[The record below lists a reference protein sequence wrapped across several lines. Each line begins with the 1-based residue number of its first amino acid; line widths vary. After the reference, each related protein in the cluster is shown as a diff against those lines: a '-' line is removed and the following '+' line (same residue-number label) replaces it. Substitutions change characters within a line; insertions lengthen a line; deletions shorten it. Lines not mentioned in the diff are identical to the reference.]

1 MHHNF
6 NAKRISKGISQLV
19 RINKMMNIN
28 HSLKNKS
35 NNIINIYSTL
45 TPKEA
50 INSKAKNLLISPNIK
65 SPKESI
71 KPSKTTMLKNNSKN
85 KIKNDIS
92 NEGTKKNIQNIQL
105 NNKGSLS
112 TTNLKTNYG
121 FFKTKKI
128 KTTKSLLN
136 KLNRFGKSIKM
147 NIKLPKQYIFKNKF
161 NNSKSKEKVISSIL
175 EEKTKNNNNNHIN
188 IFRKSM
194 SHNKMI
200 FPNMN
205 ENNME
210 KIKEEFEYTG
220 SEPNSIK
227 KSLDKYSENNKNIR
241 KKEIKKAIKQL
252 LTVNTDFDIGTFNKI
267 KFNFNHWTN
276 NNNLSKENIKREL
289 INFSSRKN
297 SKININNENNTM
309 KDNFNSENSLK
320 NNKIKMNNGIK
331 NNNNVI
337 SNLTRLNMI
346 HNSINN
352 TVRINSGSK
361 SKNKIKNV
369 QIKNKYKQDS
379 KLNNRNKNIED
390 KSHIIKPQFKSPQH
404 IVDKSNNIIVLYS
417 NDAKSKSK
425 SKNKNTK
432 SKTVNKNININININ
447 DIKTTNININNIN
460 INNDMRKQ
468 IIDENINP
476 VTNININNINSK
488 LNNVINYITN
498 FNSTNLNNFI
508 KSNKGNNINS
518 NNKSNNNND
527 SSKTYKNAKSAKNI
541 INKGLNLKNIL
552 NLQPKKNISNINN
565 NFFDVL
571 NSNNNLIQN
580 TIEKKDQR
588 QNYFSPDNNRLSM
601 FTTSNN
607 FKSNKN
613 ILENK
618 NQIELIKNIK
628 DKKLSKNIR
637 NNIINNIIKVEE
649 VISQKNKTIKK
660 ILSSSYSQKNELNAN
675 QKIKV
680 RLKNQEQNINQN
692 IEVKEEQNNNDLKII
707 NELSNENKASNKH
720 INKFKLGSISTNDI
734 INKVNEIKNIKKS
747 KIQKYYEKLK
757 SNEPVKP
764 YKVIKYFYKYLK
776 ANELEELKKLQKKK
790 GMVYYIGEILQRI
803 NKNEKT
809 HIIIFNTTDNIK
821 NIITKDNI
829 MNDNMPKIHCISCHN
844 LDSKNSKDFYKFYQR
859 IKNINPNIDGKFK
872 FNDRQGYYSFKKG
885 YHLNYRYEIIGLLGK
900 GTFGEAVQC
909 YDHKNKEIVCIKIIN
924 ARKEFQTQAM
934 VEIKIL
940 TSISLNDAENES
952 GNVKFYQYFNFR
964 SHICLVFEL
973 LGQNLFESLQLN
985 NFNGLDLSMIKCYT
999 TELLFS
1005 LMFLRKLKIIHCDL
1019 KPENILLVPKTKN
1032 KIKIIDF
1039 GSSCFEYE
1047 ITYTYIQSRFYRAP
1061 EVILDLGYGYEID
1074 IWSMGCILCELYT
1087 GNPIFPGSDEME
1099 QINYIMKCLGPPD
1112 DSFKESSFKARFLF
1126 DSEINQGYEE
1136 FENQKKYSKKEVK
1149 NNLKKYLGYYN
1160 NPGFKPKEENPQF
1173 TNFIDFI
1180 SRCLEWDPKKRLT
1193 PEEGLMHPFIIE
1205 DYTEEQIN
1213 YHKNKI
1219 IKIKNKIS
1227 NNEIFTSRQNE
1238 KIKELS
1244 ISSINNLD
1252 NVSKNNSKYEE
1263 QKQPHNL
1270 KKNKSFIRPPLNL
1283 SFLKND
1289 KDNDINSV
1297 KEGKN
1302 KINLEINNINI
1313 YTNSNAEL
1321 NKNNPKRKN
1330 HSINKYRHYSTN
1342 ENKIYNIKK
1351 FDLNRKKPKKNNILS
1366 IIANIDFNLKK
1377 IIKREKDK
1385 NLVKKDTNFK
1395 YKKK

>member
-28 HSLKNKS
+28 HSLKYKS

-45 TPKEA
+45 TPKEV
-50 INSKAKNLLISPNIK
+50 INPKSKNLLISSNIK
-65 SPKESI
+65 NPKDNNI
-71 KPSKTTMLKNNSKN
+71 KPSKTTMIKNNSKSKN
-85 KIKNDIS
+85 K
-92 NEGTKKNIQNIQL
+92 NEINTEALKKNIQNVQII
-105 NNKGSLS
+105 NKGSLS

-121 FFKTKKI
+121 FFKSKKI

-136 KLNRFGKSIKM
+136 KLNRFGNPIKM
-147 NIKLPKQYIFKNKF
+147 NIKLPKHNIFNNKIN
-161 NNSKSKEKVISSIL
+161 NNSKSKEKIISSIL
-175 EEKTKNNNNNHIN
+175 EEKTKKNNIN

-220 SEPNSIK
+220 SEPNTVK
-227 KSLDKYSENNKNIR
+227 KSLDKYNDNNKNIR

-267 KFNFNHWTN
+267 KFNFIHWTN
-276 NNNLSKENIKREL
+276 NNNVSKENIKREL

-297 SKININNENNTM
+297 SKINIKNENNNI
-309 KDNFNSENSLK
+309 KENFSSENSV
-320 NNKIKMNNGIK
+320 K
-331 NNNNVI
+331 NNNIKINNSIKHNNKVI
-337 SNLTRLNMI
+337 SNLSRLNMI
-346 HNSINN
+346 QNSINN
-352 TVRINSGSK
+352 TVRIKSSSK
-361 SKNKIKNV
+361 SKNKIKNF
-369 QIKNKYKQDS
+369 QIKNKYKKDS
-379 KLNNRNKNIED
+379 KLKNRNKILED
-390 KSHIIKPQFKSPQH
+390 KSNIIKSNFKSPQH
-404 IVDKSNNIIVLYS
+404 IVDKRNNIIVLYS
-417 NDAKSKSK
+417 NDSKSK
-425 SKNKNTK
+425 SKNKNVK
-432 SKTVNKNININININ
+432 SKTMNKNININININ

-468 IIDENINP
+468 IIDQNINP
-476 VTNININNINSK
+476 VTNININNINSNM
-488 LNNVINYITN
+488 NNVINYITN

-508 KSNKGNNINS
+508 KSNNDNNMNS
-518 NNKSNNNND
+518 NSKNNNNNNNNND
-527 SSKTYKNAKSAKNI
+527 TSKTYKNAKSAKNI

-565 NFFDVL
+565 NYFDL
-571 NSNNNLIQN
+571 INNNNNIIQN

-588 QNYFSPDNNRLSM
+588 QNYFSSDSNHLSM

-607 FKSNKN
+607 LKSNNN
-613 ILENK
+613 ILGHK

-637 NNIINNIIKVEE
+637 NNIISNIIKVEE
-649 VISQKNKTIKK
+649 VISQKNKKIKK
-660 ILSSSYSQKNELNAN
+660 ILSSSYSQKNELNSN

-680 RLKNQEQNINQN
+680 RLKNQEQNPDSKNQIN
-692 IEVKEEQNNNDLKII
+692 D
-707 NELSNENKASNKH
+707 NEINENKSLNKH
-720 INKFKLGSISTNDI
+720 INKFKLGSISTNDML
-734 INKVNEIKNIKKS
+734 NQVNEFNNLKKS
-747 KIQKYYEKLK
+747 KIQKYYQKLK

-764 YKVIKYFYKYLK
+764 YKLIKYFYNFLK
-776 ANELEELKKLQKKK
+776 ANELEELKKLKKKK

-803 NKNEKT
+803 DKNEKT

-829 MNDNMPKIHCISCHN
+829 INENLQKEHCTSCHN
-844 LDSKNSKDFYKFYQR
+844 LDSKKSKDFYKFYQR
-859 IKNINPNIDGKFK
+859 IKNINPNINGKFK
-872 FNDRQGYYSFKKG
+872 FNDRQGYYSFNKG

-909 YDHKNKEIVCIKIIN
+909 YDHKNKEFVCIKIIN
-924 ARKEFQTQAM
+924 ARKDFQTQAM

-940 TSISLNDAENES
+940 TSISLNDLENES

-1019 KPENILLVPKTKN
+1019 KPENILLVPKSKN
-1032 KIKIIDF
+1032 RIKIIDF

-1087 GNPIFPGSDEME
+1087 GNPIFPGNDEME
-1099 QINYIMKCLGPPD
+1099 QINYIMKYLGPPI
-1112 DSFKESSFKARFLF
+1112 DSFKESSFKAKFLF
-1126 DSEINQGYEE
+1126 DSEINQNYEE

-1149 NNLKKYLGYYN
+1149 TNLKRYLSYYEN
-1160 NPGFKPKEENPQF
+1160 QGISQKEENPQF
-1173 TNFIDFI
+1173 NNFVDFI
-1180 SRCLEWDPKKRLT
+1180 SKCLEWEPKKRII
-1193 PEEGLMHPFIIE
+1193 PEEGLMHPFII
-1205 DYTEEQIN
+1205 DNFTEEQLN
-1213 YHKNKI
+1213 KHKNKI
-1219 IKIKNKIS
+1219 MKIKNKIS
-1227 NNEIFTSRQNE
+1227 NNEMFKPRQNE

-1244 ISSINNLD
+1244 ISSINNI
-1252 NVSKNNSKYEE
+1252 SKNNIKQEE
-1263 QKQPHNL
+1263 QKHSHNL

-1283 SFLKND
+1283 SFLKNE
-1289 KDNDINSV
+1289 NNEIISV

-1313 YTNSNAEL
+1313 YTNSNSDL
-1321 NKNNPKRKN
+1321 LKNNPKRKN
-1330 HSINKYRHYSTN
+1330 QSISNYRHYSTN

-1351 FDLNRKKPKKNNILS
+1351 LDLNRKKSKKNNLLS

-1377 IIKREKDK
+1377 IIKREYKGK
-1385 NLVKKDTNFK
+1385 HLVKKDSNFK
-1395 YKKK
+1395 YN